1 MVDFIDVGVGS
12 SRFWIFN
19 MADVAI
25 TAGALLLAL
34 TLFHEGN
41 RGGAGLQ

>member
-1 MVDFIDVGVGS
+1 MDCIDVGVGT
-12 SRFWIFN
+12 SRFWIFSI
-19 MADVAI
+19 ADVAI

-41 RGGAGLQ
+41 RGGAGFQ